1 MAPEDDSLLSAE
13 NKERCIEE
21 FKQQVPIR
29 EPRNPKSHAAVLIPI
44 IELDKGAGLLYT
56 KRSPRLSSHAREV
69 CFPGGKKDEKESF
82 IEAALRESN
91 EELGLDPKN
100 IEIWTSLPPMS
111 SKDVDGTAVTP
122 VVGVVKDFD
131 LSKLVLN
138 PDEVCDVFVKGVYDL
153 HHPKIA
159 GYTQFRPWK
168 KDSKGPGYTLPIYN
182 CEPYPIWG
190 MTAIMTFQFLNV
202 FLRGRT
208 KGFKHRLNFQTPLN
222 YSKSTQKKNPS

>member
-1 MAPEDDSLLSAE
+1 MGDWVSKYPMRVNKCRLGMLMGIFNAFELVDSIFYKVVSRTARTILAVKKSNLLGCKITKW
-13 NKERCIEE
+13 NFYIEY
-21 FKQQVPIR
+21 VY
-29 EPRNPKSHAAVLIPI
+29 SWT
-44 IELDKGAGLLYT
+44 GAGLLYT

-122 VVGVVKDFD
+122 VVGIVKEFD

-138 PDEVCDVFVKGVYDL
+138 PDEVCDVFVKGTV
-153 HHPKIA
+153 
-159 GYTQFRPWK
+159 
-168 KDSKGPGYTLPIYN
+168 TLEWVLGI
-182 CEPYPIWG
+182 
-190 MTAIMTFQFLNV
+190 Q
-202 FLRGRT
+202 
-208 KGFKHRLNFQTPLN
+208 
-222 YSKSTQKKNPS
+222 

>member
-1 MAPEDDSLLSAE
+1 M
-13 NKERCIEE
+13 
-21 FKQQVPIR
+21 
-29 EPRNPKSHAAVLIPI
+29 
-44 IELDKGAGLLYT
+44 YT

-122 VVGVVKDFD
+122 VVGIVKEFD

-138 PDEVCDVFVKGVYDL
+138 PDEVCDVFVKGTVSL
-153 HHPKIA
+153 
-159 GYTQFRPWK
+159 
-168 KDSKGPGYTLPIYN
+168 
-182 CEPYPIWG
+182 
-190 MTAIMTFQFLNV
+190 V
-202 FLRGRT
+202 
-208 KGFKHRLNFQTPLN
+208 
-222 YSKSTQKKNPS
+222 